1 MQVFFF
7 FDIRLQFMQPVST
20 TGACFSTTLCT
31 EPAFGYFNSKWLCQH
46 TSPCCALF
54 THVLLVKVSLNNS
67 LSSKKFCVSTTLY
80 IKHTFGYFLSI
91 KKSATNK
98 SGRFCVLLA
107 CKSRFIGI
115 GLTYFF
121 CGSVSFVSGRCL
133 YTCLNI
139 DIFLT

>member
-31 EPAFGYFNSKWLCQH
+31 EPAFGYFNSKWFCQH
-46 TSPCCALF
+46 TIPCCALF
-54 THVLLVKVSLNNS
+54 TLVLLVKVSLNNS
-67 LSSKKFCVSTTLY
+67 LSAKKICVSTTLY

-107 CKSRFIGI
+107 CIKQIYWYRPDLLFLRVGI
-115 GLTYFF
+115 V
-121 CGSVSFVSGRCL
+121 CKWQVSLHLS
-133 YTCLNI
+133 
-139 DIFLT
+139 